1 MHFAVLL
8 ALFSVAAAEVAGPC
22 DEADCALPTCACSS
36 TATPG
41 GLAVASIPHFVVFS
55 FDDGVTVTNIPF
67 YRELQK
73 RTNPNGCGIE
83 MTFFVSHENSDY
95 TLVNEL
101 YRNGHEI
108 AVHSVTHKSDV
119 GEYWR
124 KLNQSQWLAEIE
136 QQREMLNTYGKIP
149 VEKIKGF
156 RAPFLEVGGD
166 SMFGALKEAGFDYD
180 CSWPSLQYTPWFRQP
195 DGSYKGA
202 LWPYTLDYASIQ
214 DQTVGVKP
222 TESFPGLWVSPMTDL
237 QDNRGF
243 ECSMLDACQSSPEGE
258 LETSSEAV
266 FDLLKRNFRSHYN
279 TRTPFGIYTH
289 HSWFYNETRKDG
301 LRQFLDYLKAFPHV
315 YVVSVRQLLDW
326 VRSPVP
332 LSQLGTMSSFQCGQT
347 LADNCPDKKNC
358 QYNAPLPISNS
369 EIYMKICNSNCPP
382 NYPYLDNVDGSKPYS

>member
-1 MHFAVLL
+1 M
-8 ALFSVAAAEVAGPC
+8 
-22 DEADCALPTCACSS
+22 
-36 TATPG
+36 
-41 GLAVASIPHFVVFS
+41 
-55 FDDGVTVTNIPF
+55 
-67 YRELQK
+67 
-73 RTNPNGCGIE
+73 
-83 MTFFVSHENSDY
+83 
-95 TLVNEL
+95 
-101 YRNGHEI
+101 
-108 AVHSVTHKSDV
+108 
-119 GEYWR
+119 
-124 KLNQSQWLAEIE
+124 
-136 QQREMLNTYGKIP
+136 
-149 VEKIKGF
+149 
-156 RAPFLEVGGD
+156 
-166 SMFGALKEAGFDYD
+166 
-180 CSWPSLQYTPWFRQP
+180 
-195 DGSYKGA
+195 
-202 LWPYTLDYASIQ
+202 
-214 DQTVGVKP
+214 
-222 TESFPGLWVSPMTDL
+222 WVSPMTDL

-301 LRQFLDYLKAFPHV
+301 LRQDRLILPSFWTCGLLASLLGPCRFLDYLKAFPHV